1 LPGKAFL
8 TGGHSIGCISNNKV
22 YVGIR
27 SRNSNG
33 NVRRKIVKNQFTFWE
48 KVGITIV
55 SALIVIL
62 TPTILKML
70 IEWVQSW

>member
-1 LPGKAFL
+1 M
-8 TGGHSIGCISNNKV
+8 
-22 YVGIR
+22 
-27 SRNSNG
+27 
-33 NVRRKIVKNQFTFWE
+33 KNQFTFWE